1 MKKEH
6 RIVCIAP
13 SIYNLYGENKTST
26 EWEDKEQVVVLG
38 ARDPVMNKKGKFF
51 SYFYKAYIQP
61 G

>member
-1 MKKEH
+1 MVKIKQ
-6 RIVCIAP
+6 VQ
-13 SIYNLYGENKTST
+13 SGKN
-26 EWEDKEQVVVLG
+26 KEQVVVLG